1 MQSMTSM
8 LEVRPSQKVLSFSRT
23 STSSEHEAPMT
34 VRGEAQ
40 TCEWQSCLER
50 CGMWAVV
57 AREVCEFGVRAL
69 CGIQSASDPQAQR

>member
-50 CGMWAVV
+50 CGACLEHVGCGR
-57 AREVCEFGVRAL
+57 ARSLREFGVRAL
-69 CGIQSASDPQAQR
+69 CGIPIMR